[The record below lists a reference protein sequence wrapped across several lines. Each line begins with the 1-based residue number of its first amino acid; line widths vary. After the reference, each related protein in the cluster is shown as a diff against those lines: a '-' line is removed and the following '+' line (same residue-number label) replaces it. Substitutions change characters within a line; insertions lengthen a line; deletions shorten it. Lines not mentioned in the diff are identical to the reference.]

1 MKLSLKDVPAKLQ
14 PLFAKVRRY
23 IVPIYCI
30 ALSILFGFLV
40 VRIGLLAQ
48 AEPDEQAVSEKLKG
62 VKRPRI
68 DQNAIDKIQ
77 ALQSSNV
84 EVEALF
90 KQARENPFQE

>member
-1 MKLSLKDVPAKLQ
+1 MKLSLKDLPEKLQ
-14 PLFAKVRRY
+14 PLLSKLRHY

-30 ALSILFGFLV
+30 GLSILFGFLV

-48 AEPDEQAVSEKLKG
+48 AEPNEQAVSEKLKG

>member
-1 MKLSLKDVPAKLQ
+1 MKISLKKLPEKLQ
-14 PLFAKVRRY
+14 PVIVKIRHY
-23 IVPIYCI
+23 IVPVYCI
-30 ALSILFGFLV
+30 ILSVMFGFLV
-40 VRIGLLAQ
+40 LRIGMLSQ
-48 AEPDEQAVSEKLKG
+48 SEPSEQAVSEKLKG

-84 EVEALF
+84 EVESLF